1 MRKNRRSE
9 PVAMNAARSKKD
21 KPQPEPEPVQEETAA
36 PSEEETAALA
46 DALSAAASKVEE
58 SAWQEK
64 EPTVE
69 EQLKTAIAER
79 DANYDRFL
87 RVQAELENYR
97 RRVRKEAEQNR
108 LYQALPLVKDLLP
121 GLDNLQRALAAAE
134 STDDTN
140 GLLEGVRMV
149 AQQFQDAL
157 ASHAVVP
164 IEALGEPFDPH
175 LHEALG
181 QIPSPDHPP
190 MVVIEEVQRGYLLHD
205 RVVRPSKVIVSS
217 GPPAETG
224 PPDDSEESEPNS
236 Q

>member
-1 MRKNRRSE
+1 
-9 PVAMNAARSKKD
+9 MNAARSKKD

-46 DALSAAASKVEE
+46 DALSAAASKIEE
-58 SAWQEK
+58 SAQQEQ

-69 EQLKTAIAER
+69 EQLQTAIAER

-157 ASHAVVP
+157 ASHSVVP

-190 MVVIEEVQRGYLLHD
+190 MVVIEEVQRGYVLHD

-217 GPPAETG
+217 GPPAENE
-224 PPDDSEESEPNS
+224 PPDDSEEPEPDS